1 VTDQVTNP
9 PSDNWSVVADVIRT
23 RRSNG
28 NVDPARPVA
37 RELVD
42 DLLDLAVTAPNHY
55 RTNPFR
61 FVVFSGAARARLG
74 TVVAEIMAQRPD
86 VKEAILERQK
96 AQYLRAP
103 TVIAIASAADE
114 DPVKHFENKYAVAAA
129 AQNILIGA
137 AAAGLAAAWRSG
149 PGMTDP
155 EISSAV
161 KEALGFAA
169 TDEIVGFVYLGYP
182 IGAPGAKE
190 TPKAQVKYLD
200 E

>member
-1 VTDQVTNP
+1 MPESTATLPNTH
-9 PSDNWSVVADVIRT
+9 WHTVAEIIRT

-28 NVDPARPVA
+28 NVDPARPVP
-37 RELVD
+37 RELVNE
-42 DLLDLAVTAPNHY
+42 LIDLAVTAPNHY

-61 FVVFSGAARARLG
+61 FVVFSGAARNRLG
-74 TVVAEIMAQRPD
+74 SLVADVLATRPD
-86 VKEAILERQK
+86 QKEAVLERQRV
-96 AQYLRAP
+96 QYLRAP

-155 EISSAV
+155 EVSSAV
-161 KEALGFAA
+161 KEALGLAP
-169 TDEIVGFVYLGYP
+169 TDELISFMYLGYP
-182 IGAPGAKE
+182 IGPPGAKE
-190 TPKAQVKYLD
+190 TPRATVTYLD

>member
-1 VTDQVTNP
+1 MTDSTVAH
-9 PSDNWSVVADVIRT
+9 PSHHWHTVKEIIAA

-28 NVDPARPVA
+28 NVDPARELP
-37 RELVD
+37 RELVNE
-42 DLLDLAVTAPNHY
+42 LLDLAVTAPNHY

-61 FVVFSGAARARLG
+61 FVVLTGAARGRLG
-74 TVVAEIMAQRPD
+74 GVVADVLSKRPD
-86 VKEAILERQK
+86 QKEANLERQRG
-96 AQYLRAP
+96 QYLRAP

-155 EISSAV
+155 EVSAAV
-161 KEALGFAA
+161 KEALGLAQS
-169 TDEIVGFVYLGYP
+169 DEVIAFMYLGYP
-182 IGAPGAKE
+182 TGAPGAKE
-190 TPKAQVKYLD
+190 TPRPQVSYL
-200 E
+200 EA

>member
-1 VTDQVTNP
+1 MPESTATLPNTH
-9 PSDNWSVVADVIRT
+9 WHTVAEIIRT

-28 NVDPARPVA
+28 NVDPARPVP
-37 RELVD
+37 RELVNE
-42 DLLDLAVTAPNHY
+42 LIDLAVTAPNHY

-61 FVVFSGAARARLG
+61 FVVFSGAARNRLG
-74 TVVAEIMAQRPD
+74 SLVADVLATRPD
-86 VKEAILERQK
+86 QKEAVLERQRV
-96 AQYLRAP
+96 QYLRAP

-155 EISSAV
+155 EVSSAV
-161 KEALGFAA
+161 KEALGLAP
-169 TDEIVGFVYLGYP
+169 TDELISFMYLGYP
-182 IGAPGAKE
+182 TGAPGAKE
-190 TPKAQVKYLD
+190 TPRPQVSYLD
-200 E
+200 A